1 MKALIVEDE
10 PLAAENLL
18 VYLKE
23 YPLEIIGVAQK
34 IQDAVR
40 LIKQQKPGV
49 IFLDINLSG
58 ENGFD
63 LFDRIDITC
72 KIIFVTAYDE
82 YAVRAFEVNALDYI
96 LKPLKRDRIAQ
107 AVKRLFVTR
116 KNERSKRFTTDD
128 TIFLS
133 TGMRACFL
141 KVKEIRYLQSDSCY
155 SKIFTGDRE
164 CKSSSRT
171 LKTWEQLLPE
181 KEFLRI
187 HRSFIVNVN
196 FVDGITKHKN
206 GTYAITLR
214 RIQKPI
220 DISRRYAA
228 AVKSRLGV

>member
-23 YPLEIIGVAQK
+23 YPLEIIGVARN

-40 LIKQQKPGV
+40 IIRKQKPGV

-63 LFDRIDITC
+63 LFDRIDITS

-96 LKPLKRDRIAQ
+96 LKPLKRDRISQ
-107 AVKRLFVTR
+107 AVERLSMTR
-116 KNERSKRFTTDD
+116 KNDRTKRFTIDD

-133 TGMRACFL
+133 PGVRACFL
-141 KVKEIRYLQSDSCY
+141 KVKEIRYLQSDSSY

-171 LKTWEQLLPE
+171 LKIWERLLPE
-181 KEFLRI
+181 QEFLRI

-196 FVDGITKHKN
+196 FVDEIVKHNN

-214 RIQKPI
+214 LIQKPI
-220 DISRRYAA
+220 EMSRRYAS

>member
-23 YPLEIIGVAQK
+23 YPLEIVGVARK

-40 LIKQQKPGV
+40 LIKQRKPGV

-58 ENGFD
+58 ENSFD
-63 LFDRIDITC
+63 LFNRIDITC

-96 LKPLKRDRIAQ
+96 LKPLKRDRIAE

-116 KNERSKRFTTDD
+116 KNEPSKRFAIDD

-141 KVKEIRYLQSDSCY
+141 KVKEIRYLQSDSSY

-164 CKSSSRT
+164 YKSSSRT
-171 LKTWEQLLPE
+171 LKIWEQLLPE
-181 KEFLRI
+181 QEFLRI

-196 FVDGITKHKN
+196 FVDGMRKHNN

-214 RIQKPI
+214 QVQKPLE
-220 DISRRYAA
+220 ISRRYAS